1 VVAQR
6 PVAPQRPLPPP
17 PPVPPPA
24 PPPQLAERTPPLD
37 LTQRPPIRLGESGR
51 PTAPRRGMD
60 LSPGADRAGPGD
72 VEQLRVRGA
81 QAGPDWRNAFRLW
94 LDQNLRY
101 PREAIDLREQ
111 GPVTVR
117 IQTGPDGRVRGVELR
132 SPSRSIR
139 LNFYS
144 QHVFRGAQLPA
155 FPPGTAEEQVVID
168 LTINYILYG
177 Q

>member
-1 VVAQR
+1 
-6 PVAPQRPLPPP
+6 
-17 PPVPPPA
+17 
-24 PPPQLAERTPPLD
+24 
-37 LTQRPPIRLGESGR
+37 
-51 PTAPRRGMD
+51 MD
-60 LSPGADRAGPGD
+60 LSPGADTAGPGD

-81 QAGPDWRNAFRLW
+81 QAGPDWRNAFRRW
-94 LDQNLRY
+94 LDQNLHY

-132 SPSRSIR
+132 TASRSIR

-144 QHVFRGAQLPA
+144 QSVFRGAQLPP
-155 FPPGTAEEQVVID
+155 FPPGTAEDQVTID